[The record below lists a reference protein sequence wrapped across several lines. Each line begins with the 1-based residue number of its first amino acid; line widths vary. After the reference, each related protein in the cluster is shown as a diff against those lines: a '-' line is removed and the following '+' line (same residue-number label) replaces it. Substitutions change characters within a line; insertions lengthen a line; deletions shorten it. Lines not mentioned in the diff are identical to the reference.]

1 MSYKLPTRIFYID
14 TNGLNPLILRFSI
27 IPINNTLLLN
37 YELYQLM
44 NESKEYFVKIEKE
57 FFDNPEEE
65 NLLNRLNKK
74 LLNSNKLGI
83 SEIHNFHLY
92 LQNKLNTITR
102 QDLSVQINLIFN
114 DKLSNISLMPFQVFS
129 LSTFILGFGT
139 NYELYKLKIFEIL
152 EKEKAANTEIIVKEE
167 LKQEKAPLNI
177 ETQQP
182 VILNEVINLASSN
195 LTIYYLTK
203 ILNSVTDNLTI
214 TNKDNVYLINLEPL
228 YNLCMTKQNELL
240 IYNQLLE
247 INLPKEEIV
256 NKTKQ
261 LFKALNMI
269 VIDSNNHKDNIHN
282 VYIIIY
288 LLFLYGVKLSY
299 EIAALNLNYS
309 MKGGFEFV
317 LNKTLTNLSQ
327 LYKLNYNIQIEFNKN
342 IKTNIGYKLNSESFD
357 IIIKKH
363 SYLANLDKKAFV
375 NAVLGDLS
383 NLKDNI
389 IKKSKPA
396 IKFLTQG
403 NLLNIDT
410 SLAAQLINPSLE
422 TSLLNYRLM
431 DTKDSTN
438 RFITKHYFDLYILI
452 SLNIQPLDNSLHKI
466 IRLYYNQ
473 LIEILNNLDNSKMLD
488 LGNIS
493 TLFLLDNFIEPILP
507 AKVNDL
513 YDQLFILYQI
523 IIPHLYNKRKTT
535 NFIDYFH

>member
-431 DTKDSTN
+431 DTKDTTN